1 MDILQLVQ
9 AIVLGTVQGVT
20 EWLPISSKAMVSLV
34 LIRFFNANISLS
46 EAVYFSIWL
55 HLGTLFAVILY
66 YRVQVVGI
74 VENLPH
80 YLSNVRAPDAY
91 NRLTTFLVVATF
103 FTGLVGAPLVVFGLD
118 KIHITGSIAFVFIG
132 ILLIVTGLFQKVARR
147 TVSANKSMSVKDAVL
162 VGIIQGFAALPGLSR
177 SGLTVS
183 TLLLRRYAPTDA
195 LNLSFLLY
203 IPAVIGAEIGLQ
215 LLKGGIY
222 YNVYALIA
230 IAAAFAFGLLTISVL
245 LKIAERVDFSYF
257 AIFIGVLCMLAIFVP
272 IR

>member
-1 MDILQLVQ
+1 
-9 AIVLGTVQGVT
+9 
-20 EWLPISSKAMVSLV
+20 
-34 LIRFFNANISLS
+34 
-46 EAVYFSIWL
+46 
-55 HLGTLFAVILY
+55 
-66 YRVQVVGI
+66 
-74 VENLPH
+74 
-80 YLSNVRAPDAY
+80 
-91 NRLTTFLVVATF
+91 
-103 FTGLVGAPLVVFGLD
+103 LVGAPLLVFGLD
-118 KIHITGSIAFVFIG
+118 KIHITGSIAFLFIG
-132 ILLIVTGLFQKVARR
+132 ILLIVTGLFQKIARR
-147 TVSANKSMSVKDAVL
+147 TVSANKSMSVKDALL

-222 YNVYALIA
+222 YSIYALIA
-230 IAAAFAFGLLTISVL
+230 IAVAFAFGLLTISVL

-257 AIFIGVLCMLAIFVP
+257 AIFIGVLCTLAIFVP

>member
-1 MDILQLVQ
+1 MDISQLIQ
-9 AIVLGTVQGVT
+9 AIVLGIVQGVT

-34 LIRFFNANISLS
+34 LITFFNPDVSLS
-46 EAVYFSIWL
+46 EAVYYAIWL
-55 HLGTLFAVILY
+55 HIGTLFAVVLY
-66 YRVQVVGI
+66 YRDQVVRI
-74 VENLPH
+74 IRNLPH
-80 YLSNVRAPDAY
+80 YLSNVHARSGY
-91 NRLTTFLVVATF
+91 NRLTTFLVIATF
-103 FTGLVGAPLVVFGLD
+103 CTGLVGAPLTVFGLD

-132 ILLIVTGLFQKVARR
+132 ILLIVTGLFQKIARR
-147 TVSANKSMSVKDAVL
+147 TVSANKSMSVKDALL

-222 YNVYALIA
+222 YSIYALIA
-230 IAAAFAFGLLTISVL
+230 IIVAFAFGLLTISVL

-257 AIFIGVLCMLAIFVP
+257 AIFIGVLCTLAIFVP